1 MTYMF
6 VFNAREGPDMSEDS
20 VKIFH
25 RSLDL
30 LQFWIT
36 DCKLVDFTPKSSFVE
51 TLENFIN
58 TEVTTQV
65 NILLCTLQRLVS
77 QIVRLHWDT
86 QYFYT
91 GILCLTSEVLQVVT
105 RVCLVFLCSL
115 KSKLHVMFVF
125 STGNPCGQPRGSPS
139 CCPPQPFEYKL
150 EQRRRK
156 PTQLWGRW
164 WICGCLFIYW
174 GSREKGL
181 YNVMRS
187 YAMLSWETQV
197 I

>member
-77 QIVRLHWDT
+77 QIVRLH
-86 QYFYT
+86 
-91 GILCLTSEVLQVVT
+91 
-105 RVCLVFLCSL
+105 
-115 KSKLHVMFVF
+115 
-125 STGNPCGQPRGSPS
+125 
-139 CCPPQPFEYKL
+139 
-150 EQRRRK
+150 
-156 PTQLWGRW
+156 
-164 WICGCLFIYW
+164 
-174 GSREKGL
+174 
-181 YNVMRS
+181 
-187 YAMLSWETQV
+187 
-197 I
+197 